1 MRLCLSTSPK
11 PRTDT
16 VHSIDITPE
25 MRERV
30 KKGLPLFAQGGAV
43 VGAGALFS
51 PGEAHA
57 NLMDEDKKL
66 RAMGSKAWG
75 KVSPEL
81 AAYRRAQILPDMATL
96 AQGAVRD
103 TAKGLDYLSPANL
116 TRLLLDPANEGLSR
130 FISPPISNMRSEAA
144 KVVTQPMLYD
154 EDDQYSKERKRKT
167 MDIGGMLFSPI

>member
-1 MRLCLSTSPK
+1 M
-11 PRTDT
+11 
-16 VHSIDITPE
+16 
-25 MRERV
+25 
-30 KKGLPLFAQGGAV
+30 
-43 VGAGALFS
+43 AGALASGGASASQAKDDIKF
-51 PGEAHA
+51 GL
-57 NLMDEDKKL
+57 LMDEDEKL

-81 AAYRRAQILPDMATL
+81 AAYRRAQILPEMATL